1 MLNMIRM
8 ELFRMFKT
16 KSLYV
21 IWTIFAVLMI
31 VTTALTA
38 GEMDAYSLEPEA
50 VEKMLETRKK
60 KKSNN
65 RRWKYASV
73 AAAAC
78 VCLVVGAV
86 GYTNMNAGKNE
97 RPGTV
102 TEGRSEEDQGKIAL
116 AKNYDEIKKY
126 LKENEKRAKGQNG
139 FGRADAAYM
148 TDGAMAESSVA
159 ESTKDMAGADYS
171 DTNIRQEGVGEADTV
186 KTDGKNLYI
195 LNDQTVEIVDV
206 SQAEMKDLASIEID
220 ENCFIREV
228 FVSDGRLVILY
239 TESKCEEGKKAE
251 DGIYKDYTCAA
262 VYDVTDPANP
272 REAGVISQSGQY
284 HTMRVKDGYVY
295 LVSDFYTYYDSSV
308 SNESDYI
315 PQIQGSLLRA
325 EDIYMPQGT
334 TGSQYTVISAFAL
347 SDPTEKLQTKAIFG
361 NAGMCYVSENNIYIT
376 EGYYG
381 KSETENI
388 QTSIR
393 KIAYDKGT
401 LDAVGQTKIDGV
413 LNDSFSIDEYNGYL
427 RIAATVIPSDYN
439 NRIMPVPYV
448 EEGGS
453 DVIVEDEVAVDNASI
468 ETNALYVLDENLE
481 MTGSIQNLAKE
492 ETIHSARFMGDIG
505 YFVTFKQIDPLFSV
519 DLSDP
524 SNPKIIGELKIPG
537 FSDYLHPY
545 GDGKLLGIGLSVDEE
560 GMTTEGVKLSMFDI
574 SDPANVKEMSTY
586 VLENVLS
593 TDAGYNY
600 KAVFADAEKNLF
612 GFMAYGDSIEYK
624 MFTYDEAEGFKEVFS
639 KDIVNYGNVR
649 GLYIGETFYLVAGN
663 TVESFTLNGFEKIDD
678 LVL

>member
-1 MLNMIRM
+1 MSENKKETKNQDMI
-8 ELFRMFKT
+8 EK
-16 KSLYV
+16 
-21 IWTIFAVLMI
+21 
-31 VTTALTA
+31 
-38 GEMDAYSLEPEA
+38 EMKEKMKQTVEDEKIPSSLEPEA

-334 TGSQYTVISAFAL
+334 TGSQHTVISAFAL

-376 EGYYG
+376 EEYYG

-427 RIAATVIPSDYN
+427 RIVATVIPSDYN

>member
-1 MLNMIRM
+1 M
-8 ELFRMFKT
+8 E
-16 KSLYV
+16 
-21 IWTIFAVLMI
+21 
-31 VTTALTA
+31 
-38 GEMDAYSLEPEA
+38 
-50 VEKMLETRKK
+50 
-60 KKSNN
+60 
-65 RRWKYASV
+65 
-73 AAAAC
+73 
-78 VCLVVGAV
+78 
-86 GYTNMNAGKNE
+86 
-97 RPGTV
+97 
-102 TEGRSEEDQGKIAL
+102 
-116 AKNYDEIKKY
+116 
-126 LKENEKRAKGQNG
+126 
-139 FGRADAAYM
+139 
-148 TDGAMAESSVA
+148 
-159 ESTKDMAGADYS
+159 
-171 DTNIRQEGVGEADTV
+171 V

-334 TGSQYTVISAFAL
+334 TGSQHTVISAFAL

-376 EGYYG
+376 EEYYG

>member
-1 MLNMIRM
+1 MSENKKEVKNQDMM
-8 ELFRMFKT
+8 EK
-16 KSLYV
+16 
-21 IWTIFAVLMI
+21 
-31 VTTALTA
+31 
-38 GEMDAYSLEPEA
+38 EMKEKMKQSVENEKIPSSLEPEA

-60 KKSNN
+60 KKSHNY
-65 RRWKYASV
+65 RWKYASV

-86 GYTNMNAGKNE
+86 GYANMNAGKND

-102 TEGRSEEDQGKIAL
+102 TEGKSEKDQESGKIAL

-126 LKENEKRAKGQNG
+126 LKENEKFVKGRYGFNG
-139 FGRADAAYM
+139 TGAAYM
-148 TDGAMAESSVA
+148 TDKAMAESDTGASIR
-159 ESTKDMAGADYS
+159 DMGGNYS
-171 DTNIRQEGVGEADTV
+171 DTNVRQEGVGEADTV

-195 LNDQTVEIVDV
+195 LNDQTVEIVDA
-206 SQAEMKDLASIEID
+206 SQAEMKGLSSISIN
-220 ENCFIREV
+220 ENCYIREI

-239 TESKCEEGKKAE
+239 TESKIEEGKKAE

-272 REAGVISQSGQY
+272 KEAGVISQSGQY

-295 LVSDFYTYYDSSV
+295 LVSDFFTYYDSST
-308 SNESDYI
+308 SNENDYI

-334 TGSQYTVISAFAL
+334 IGSQYTVISAFAL
-347 SDPTEKLQTKAIFG
+347 SDPTVKLQTKAIFG
-361 NAGMCYVSENNIYIT
+361 NAGMCYVSEDHIYIT
-376 EGYYG
+376 EEYYG
-381 KSETENI
+381 KSDAENI

-413 LNDSFSIDEYNGYL
+413 LNDSFSIDEYDGYL
-427 RIAATVIPSDYN
+427 RIVATVLPNNYN
-439 NRIMPVPYV
+439 DQIMPVPYDV
-448 EEGGS
+448 EGGAE
-453 DVIVEDEVAVDNASI
+453 VAVEDEAVSDDTAV

-519 DLSDP
+519 DLSNPAD
-524 SNPKIIGELKIPG
+524 PKIIGELKIPG

-545 GDGKLLGIGLSVDEE
+545 GDGKLLGIGLSVDED

-574 SDPANVKEMSTY
+574 SDPANVQETAVH

-600 KAVFADAEKNLF
+600 KAVFAVAEKNLF

-663 TVESFTLNGFEKIDD
+663 TIESFTLNGFEKIDD

>member
-1 MLNMIRM
+1 MSENKK
-8 ELFRMFKT
+8 ET
-16 KSLYV
+16 KNQDMTEKEMQEKMRQAAENE
-21 IWTIFAVLMI
+21 TIPS
-31 VTTALTA
+31 
-38 GEMDAYSLEPEA
+38 SLEPEA
-50 VEKMLETRKK
+50 VEKMLEARKK
-60 KKSNN
+60 KKAHNY
-65 RRWKYASV
+65 RWKYASV

-86 GYTNMNAGKNE
+86 GYANMNGSKNE
-97 RPGTV
+97 RPKMAV
-102 TEGRSEEDQGKIAL
+102 EDKSEKAQEAGKIAS

-126 LKENEKRAKGQNG
+126 LKENEKFAKERYGSSG
-139 FGRADAAYM
+139 TGAVYM
-148 TDGAMAESSVA
+148 TDKAIAESDTGA
-159 ESTKDMAGADYS
+159 STNAAASGNYS
-171 DTNIRQEGVGEADTV
+171 DTNVRQEGVGEADTV

-195 LNDQTVEIVDV
+195 LNDQTVEIVDA
-206 SQAEMKDLASIEID
+206 SQSEMKELASVEIN
-220 ENCFIREV
+220 ENSFIREI

-239 TESKCEEGKKAE
+239 TESKSEEGKKTG

-272 REAGVISQSGQY
+272 KEAGVISQSGQY

-334 TGSQYTVISAFAL
+334 MGSQYTVISAFAL
-347 SDPTEKLQTKAIFG
+347 SDPTEKLQTKAVFG
-361 NAGMCYVSENNIYIT
+361 NAGMCYVSEKNIYIT
-376 EGYYG
+376 EEYYG

-393 KIAYDKGT
+393 KISYDKGT
-401 LDAVGQTKIDGV
+401 LDAAGQTKIDGV
-413 LNDSFSIDEYNGYL
+413 LNDSFSIDEYEGYL
-427 RIAATVIPSDYN
+427 RIVATVIPSDYN
-439 NRIMPVPYV
+439 NQIVPVPYV

-453 DVIVEDEVAVDNASI
+453 DALVEYEVAVDNASI

-612 GFMAYGDSIEYK
+612 GFTAYGDSSEYK

>member
-1 MLNMIRM
+1 MRENEKEVKNQDMLETEMKEEMRQAAEN
-8 ELFRMFKT
+8 E
-16 KSLYV
+16 
-21 IWTIFAVLMI
+21 TIPS
-31 VTTALTA
+31 
-38 GEMDAYSLEPEA
+38 SLEPEA

-60 KKSNN
+60 KKAHNY
-65 RRWKYASV
+65 RWKYASV

-86 GYTNMNAGKNE
+86 GYANVNGKKNE
-97 RPGTV
+97 RPKTV
-102 TEGRSEEDQGKIAL
+102 TEDKSEKEQEAGKIAS

-126 LKENEKRAKGQNG
+126 LKENEKRAKEQNG

-148 TDGAMAESSVA
+148 TDRAMAESSA
-159 ESTKDMAGADYS
+159 GESTKDIGGGNYS
-171 DTNIRQEGVGEADTV
+171 DTNVRQEGVGEADTV

-195 LNDQTVEIVDV
+195 LNDQTVEIVDA
-206 SQAEMKDLASIEID
+206 SQSEMKELASVEIN
-220 ENCFIREV
+220 ENSFIREI
-228 FVSDGRLVILY
+228 FISDGRLVILY
-239 TESKCEEGKKAE
+239 TESKSEEGKKAG

-262 VYDVTDPANP
+262 VYDVTDPENP
-272 REAGVISQSGQY
+272 KEAGVISQSGQY

-347 SDPTEKLQTKAIFG
+347 SDPTEKLQTKAVFG

-376 EGYYG
+376 EEYYG

>member
-1 MLNMIRM
+1 MRENEKEVKNQDMLETEMKEEMRQAAEN
-8 ELFRMFKT
+8 E
-16 KSLYV
+16 
-21 IWTIFAVLMI
+21 TIPS
-31 VTTALTA
+31 
-38 GEMDAYSLEPEA
+38 SLEPEA

-60 KKSNN
+60 KKAHNY
-65 RRWKYASV
+65 RWKYASV

-86 GYTNMNAGKNE
+86 GYANMNGKKNE
-97 RPGTV
+97 RPKTV
-102 TEGRSEEDQGKIAL
+102 TEDKSEKEQEAGKIAS

-126 LKENEKRAKGQNG
+126 LKENEKRAKEQNG

-148 TDGAMAESSVA
+148 TDRAMAESSA
-159 ESTKDMAGADYS
+159 GESTKDIGGGNYS
-171 DTNIRQEGVGEADTV
+171 DTNVRQEGVGEADTV

-195 LNDQTVEIVDV
+195 LNDQTVEIVDA
-206 SQAEMKDLASIEID
+206 SQSEMKELTSVEIN
-220 ENCFIREV
+220 ENSFIREI
-228 FVSDGRLVILY
+228 FISDGRLVILY
-239 TESKCEEGKKAE
+239 TESKSEEGKKAG

-262 VYDVTDPANP
+262 VYDVTDPENP
-272 REAGVISQSGQY
+272 KEAGVISQSGQY

-315 PQIQGSLLRA
+315 PQIQRSLLRA
-325 EDIYMPQGT
+325 EDICMPQGT

-376 EGYYG
+376 EEYYG

-413 LNDSFSIDEYNGYL
+413 LNDSFSIDEYEGYL
-427 RIAATVIPSDYN
+427 RIVATVIPSDYN

-453 DVIVEDEVAVDNASI
+453 DVIVEDEAAVDNASI

>member
-1 MLNMIRM
+1 M
-8 ELFRMFKT
+8 
-16 KSLYV
+16 
-21 IWTIFAVLMI
+21 
-31 VTTALTA
+31 
-38 GEMDAYSLEPEA
+38 
-50 VEKMLETRKK
+50 
-60 KKSNN
+60 
-65 RRWKYASV
+65 
-73 AAAAC
+73 
-78 VCLVVGAV
+78 
-86 GYTNMNAGKNE
+86 
-97 RPGTV
+97 
-102 TEGRSEEDQGKIAL
+102 
-116 AKNYDEIKKY
+116 
-126 LKENEKRAKGQNG
+126 
-139 FGRADAAYM
+139 
-148 TDGAMAESSVA
+148 
-159 ESTKDMAGADYS
+159 
-171 DTNIRQEGVGEADTV
+171 
-186 KTDGKNLYI
+186 
-195 LNDQTVEIVDV
+195 
-206 SQAEMKDLASIEID
+206 
-220 ENCFIREV
+220 
-228 FVSDGRLVILY
+228 Y

-376 EGYYG
+376 EEYYG

>member
-1 MLNMIRM
+1 
-8 ELFRMFKT
+8 
-16 KSLYV
+16 
-21 IWTIFAVLMI
+21 
-31 VTTALTA
+31 
-38 GEMDAYSLEPEA
+38 
-50 VEKMLETRKK
+50 
-60 KKSNN
+60 
-65 RRWKYASV
+65 
-73 AAAAC
+73 
-78 VCLVVGAV
+78 
-86 GYTNMNAGKNE
+86 
-97 RPGTV
+97 
-102 TEGRSEEDQGKIAL
+102 
-116 AKNYDEIKKY
+116 
-126 LKENEKRAKGQNG
+126 
-139 FGRADAAYM
+139 
-148 TDGAMAESSVA
+148 
-159 ESTKDMAGADYS
+159 
-171 DTNIRQEGVGEADTV
+171 
-186 KTDGKNLYI
+186 
-195 LNDQTVEIVDV
+195 
-206 SQAEMKDLASIEID
+206 
-220 ENCFIREV
+220 
-228 FVSDGRLVILY
+228 
-239 TESKCEEGKKAE
+239 
-251 DGIYKDYTCAA
+251 
-262 VYDVTDPANP
+262 
-272 REAGVISQSGQY
+272 
-284 HTMRVKDGYVY
+284 
-295 LVSDFYTYYDSSV
+295 
-308 SNESDYI
+308 
-315 PQIQGSLLRA
+315 
-325 EDIYMPQGT
+325 
-334 TGSQYTVISAFAL
+334 
-347 SDPTEKLQTKAIFG
+347 
-361 NAGMCYVSENNIYIT
+361 
-376 EGYYG
+376 
-381 KSETENI
+381 
-388 QTSIR
+388 
-393 KIAYDKGT
+393 
-401 LDAVGQTKIDGV
+401 
-413 LNDSFSIDEYNGYL
+413 
-427 RIAATVIPSDYN
+427 
-439 NRIMPVPYV
+439 MPVPYV

-612 GFMAYGDSIEYK
+612 GFTAYGDSIEYK

>member
-1 MLNMIRM
+1 M
-8 ELFRMFKT
+8 
-16 KSLYV
+16 
-21 IWTIFAVLMI
+21 
-31 VTTALTA
+31 
-38 GEMDAYSLEPEA
+38 
-50 VEKMLETRKK
+50 
-60 KKSNN
+60 
-65 RRWKYASV
+65 
-73 AAAAC
+73 
-78 VCLVVGAV
+78 
-86 GYTNMNAGKNE
+86 
-97 RPGTV
+97 
-102 TEGRSEEDQGKIAL
+102 
-116 AKNYDEIKKY
+116 
-126 LKENEKRAKGQNG
+126 
-139 FGRADAAYM
+139 
-148 TDGAMAESSVA
+148 
-159 ESTKDMAGADYS
+159 
-171 DTNIRQEGVGEADTV
+171 
-186 KTDGKNLYI
+186 
-195 LNDQTVEIVDV
+195 
-206 SQAEMKDLASIEID
+206 
-220 ENCFIREV
+220 
-228 FVSDGRLVILY
+228 
-239 TESKCEEGKKAE
+239 
-251 DGIYKDYTCAA
+251 
-262 VYDVTDPANP
+262 
-272 REAGVISQSGQY
+272 
-284 HTMRVKDGYVY
+284 
-295 LVSDFYTYYDSSV
+295 
-308 SNESDYI
+308 
-315 PQIQGSLLRA
+315 
-325 EDIYMPQGT
+325 
-334 TGSQYTVISAFAL
+334 
-347 SDPTEKLQTKAIFG
+347 
-361 NAGMCYVSENNIYIT
+361 SENNIYIT
-376 EGYYG
+376 EEYYG

-593 TDAGYNY
+593 TDEDIIIRRYLPMQKRICLDLWRTEIRSNIKCLLTMKRKVLKKY
-600 KAVFADAEKNLF
+600 FQKILLITEMSEDCISEKHFIL
-612 GFMAYGDSIEYK
+612 
-624 MFTYDEAEGFKEVFS
+624 
-639 KDIVNYGNVR
+639 
-649 GLYIGETFYLVAGN
+649 
-663 TVESFTLNGFEKIDD
+663 
-678 LVL
+678 

>member
-1 MLNMIRM
+1 MSENKKETKNQDMI
-8 ELFRMFKT
+8 EK
-16 KSLYV
+16 
-21 IWTIFAVLMI
+21 
-31 VTTALTA
+31 
-38 GEMDAYSLEPEA
+38 EMKEKMKQTVEDEKIPGSLEPEA

-284 HTMRVKDGYVY
+284 HT
-295 LVSDFYTYYDSSV
+295 
-308 SNESDYI
+308 
-315 PQIQGSLLRA
+315 

-334 TGSQYTVISAFAL
+334 TGSQHTVISAFAL

-376 EGYYG
+376 EEYYG

>member
-1 MLNMIRM
+1 M
-8 ELFRMFKT
+8 
-16 KSLYV
+16 
-21 IWTIFAVLMI
+21 
-31 VTTALTA
+31 
-38 GEMDAYSLEPEA
+38 
-50 VEKMLETRKK
+50 
-60 KKSNN
+60 
-65 RRWKYASV
+65 
-73 AAAAC
+73 
-78 VCLVVGAV
+78 
-86 GYTNMNAGKNE
+86 
-97 RPGTV
+97 
-102 TEGRSEEDQGKIAL
+102 
-116 AKNYDEIKKY
+116 
-126 LKENEKRAKGQNG
+126 
-139 FGRADAAYM
+139 
-148 TDGAMAESSVA
+148 
-159 ESTKDMAGADYS
+159 
-171 DTNIRQEGVGEADTV
+171 
-186 KTDGKNLYI
+186 
-195 LNDQTVEIVDV
+195 
-206 SQAEMKDLASIEID
+206 
-220 ENCFIREV
+220 
-228 FVSDGRLVILY
+228 
-239 TESKCEEGKKAE
+239 
-251 DGIYKDYTCAA
+251 
-262 VYDVTDPANP
+262 
-272 REAGVISQSGQY
+272 
-284 HTMRVKDGYVY
+284 KDGYVY

-376 EGYYG
+376 EEYYG